1 MPLVIGSTTLMA
13 ALVATA
19 ASKALP
25 PCIKMRT
32 PAIVASGWLLATIP
46 LRDMTIERREKKR
59 SPEMGGGVV
68 MVLYP
73 EKRTRVQNIE
83 WPGAGLAGFVLIHE
97 GGARLDHAEMQVRPL
112 RVAGRV
118 GQHQNVA
125 GLFR

>member
-1 MPLVIGSTTLMA
+1 PRPLIAVTLAESATELSENMSPPMPLVIGSTTLMA

-59 SPEMGGGVV
+59 SPEMGGGLV
-68 MVLYP
+68 M
-73 EKRTRVQNIE
+73 T
-83 WPGAGLAGFVLIHE
+83 
-97 GGARLDHAEMQVRPL
+97 ARLILDMPL
-112 RVAGRV
+112 S
-118 GQHQNVA
+118 
-125 GLFR
+125 LYS